1 MSTQTRTFAHR
12 TAVDV
17 YGAFLEECVDRHVLN
32 DRAQTHEVNQKK
44 ASGTKIDGRPIRL
57 VTISGKGGWTA
68 DATVAQRWQYNDNIS
83 LLDHLLSVAR
93 GALMFWLA
101 DAPRAWSSEGDRKE
115 IERLAYAVVGI
126 AFLHD
131 IDKDLGLKRGEKITA
146 ANVEERMSRYGID
159 RFLSD
164 HHVRTSPDAMLNY
177 IEEVEGTQG
186 ARSPAAPDYNRR
198 IAATCRYIELAD
210 KLDGA
215 FTSTKQGDGID
226 GALSLIGRWP
236 TVQDG
241 ELKQWQKVEIQDH
254 LHVFLLDRFQR
265 ALSGSC
271 KEITGSLPLIEIVH
285 DGRLL
290 CVIPQRYT
298 SEVSSDALER
308 YLSDLPYGLRLAVNN
323 RLACEF
329 VGGAASW
336 DTCRDIMNPRGNWDN
351 KLANLLALPKA
362 FARSH
367 HGAVD
372 DLLQMSGM
380 ESSWGPMD
388 DDAIGATVKVAIDYP
403 GGDSNDLDME
413 PSHAL
418 AFLTITLNH
427 KDGTGKSTAPSAAV
441 RERELVEHM
450 KAQGKEPP
458 EALASAPTND
468 ARARRAVTAIWVI
481 GEIWRLANEDR
492 DEAQDLLDTIVGRD
506 GLVGLWIE
514 GNDSRAGLA
523 SQIRDTSSD
532 ILHALRERFTTYLSG
547 RSAQAFDPTD
557 TPKRCILCNEPVDPQ
572 RRITTASRAHG
583 IKSSA
588 FSGRDG
594 RNDHLTSPSGD
605 THVCL
610 VCLAELQLRQDAQD
624 SFRGSNDLP
633 PLISSPVSTGLF
645 GGLAF
650 EREPTEISMG
660 LHDLNRFDRKKGP
673 VYKGLDCQMRRIRVA
688 RLEALPNTDRELVTR
703 LQMTLKAISR
713 LGRPIHIFRGA
724 PRRHPGIFYF
734 DAMPTWLE
742 QLLGGSSLRIEQIPE
757 ALAKLDLFAALA
769 EARGLGIEW
778 ARQLAD
784 PDPAVVLGAVCVAWA
799 MAADKRASTNKD
811 NAWSLI
817 ENKTRERALVHIRD
831 YGGTPVKI
839 KDNQDPLIRLA
850 WLATRVQKRIGIG
863 ASVNKQLLCW
873 KTALEFYAGAAGTVS
888 TDDTALIL
896 GLAST
901 LEEELTRKG
910 DAAAGKHREG
920 QPLDQ
925 ACIDLASHFANEVW
939 AKTLRSK
946 EPASQEQRRAAAIY
960 RFALLEA
967 YRERGIPEA
976 QTREPT
982 NEDTLEA

>member
-1 MSTQTRTFAHR
+1 MSTQTRAFAHR

-32 DRAQTHEVNQKK
+32 DRAQTLEINQKK
-44 ASGTKIDGRPIRL
+44 ASDTKIDGRPIRL
-57 VTISGKGGWTA
+57 VTISGKGGWSA
-68 DATVAQRWQYNDNIS
+68 DATLAQRWQHNDNIS
-83 LLDHLLSVAR
+83 LLDHLLSVVR

-101 DAPRAWSSEGDRKE
+101 DAPRAWSSEADRKD

-131 IDKDLGLKRGEKITA
+131 IDKDIGLKRGEKITA

-210 KLDGA
+210 KLEGA

-241 ELKQWQKVEIQDH
+241 ELKQWQKVEIHDH

-265 ALSGSC
+265 ALSRSC
-271 KEITGSLPLIEIVH
+271 KEITGCLPLIEIVH

-290 CVIPQRYT
+290 CVIPQRCT
-298 SEVSSDALER
+298 SEVSSNGLER
-308 YLSDLPYGLRLAVNN
+308 FLRKLPYGLGFNVNH
-323 RLACEF
+323 RQTCEF

-336 DTCRDIMNPRGNWDN
+336 DTCRDIMNPRGNWD
-351 KLANLLALPKA
+351 KEFAKLLALPKA

-367 HGAVD
+367 HGAIN
-372 DLLQMSGM
+372 DLLHMSGM
-380 ESSWGPMD
+380 ESSWSPMD
-388 DDAIGATVKVAIDYP
+388 DDAIGATVKVAIDHP

-427 KDGTGKSTAPSAAV
+427 KDGTRKSAAPSADV

-458 EALASAPTND
+458 EALASVPTND
-468 ARARRAVTAIWVI
+468 ARARRAVTAIWII
-481 GEIWRLANEDR
+481 GEIWRLADEDR

-514 GNDSRAGLA
+514 GNDSRTGLA
-523 SQIRDTSSD
+523 SQIRDISSD
-532 ILHALRERFTTYLSG
+532 ILRALRERFTTYLSG
-547 RSAQAFDPTD
+547 RPAQAFDTAD
-557 TPKRCILCNEPVDPQ
+557 TPKCCILCNEPTGPQ
-572 RRITTASRAHG
+572 RRISSASRAHG

-610 VCLAELQLRQDAQD
+610 VCLAELQLRQNAQD
-624 SFRGSNDLP
+624 RFRGSNDLP

-673 VYKGLDCQMRRIRVA
+673 CIQRA
-688 RLEALPNTDRELVTR
+688 RLPGAAHPRRET
-703 LQMTLKAISR
+703 
-713 LGRPIHIFRGA
+713 RGA
-724 PRRHPGIFYF
+724 TQHGQGAGHPTADDAESHQPPRTPDPHLSRRPAPTPGDLLLRRH
-734 DAMPTWLE
+734 AH
-742 QLLGGSSLRIEQIPE
+742 
-757 ALAKLDLFAALA
+757 LARTTAGRKL
-769 EARGLGIEW
+769 
-778 ARQLAD
+778 
-784 PDPAVVLGAVCVAWA
+784 PA
-799 MAADKRASTNKD
+799 
-811 NAWSLI
+811 
-817 ENKTRERALVHIRD
+817 H
-831 YGGTPVKI
+831 
-839 KDNQDPLIRLA
+839 
-850 WLATRVQKRIGIG
+850 
-863 ASVNKQLLCW
+863 
-873 KTALEFYAGAAGTVS
+873 
-888 TDDTALIL
+888 
-896 GLAST
+896 
-901 LEEELTRKG
+901 
-910 DAAAGKHREG
+910 
-920 QPLDQ
+920 
-925 ACIDLASHFANEVW
+925 
-939 AKTLRSK
+939 
-946 EPASQEQRRAAAIY
+946 
-960 RFALLEA
+960 
-967 YRERGIPEA
+967 
-976 QTREPT
+976 
-982 NEDTLEA
+982 

>member
-1 MSTQTRTFAHR
+1 MSTQTRAFAHR

-32 DRAQTHEVNQKK
+32 DRAQTLEINQKK
-44 ASGTKIDGRPIRL
+44 ASDTKIDGRPIRL
-57 VTISGKGGWTA
+57 VTISGKGGWSA
-68 DATVAQRWQYNDNIS
+68 DATLAQRWQHNDNIS
-83 LLDHLLSVAR
+83 LLDHLLSVVR

-101 DAPRAWSSEGDRKE
+101 DAPRAWSSEADRKE
-115 IERLAYAVVGI
+115 IERLAYAVAGI

-131 IDKDLGLKRGEKITA
+131 IDKDIGLKRGEKITA

-210 KLDGA
+210 KLEGA

-241 ELKQWQKVEIQDH
+241 ELKQWQKVEIHDH

-265 ALSGSC
+265 ALSRSC
-271 KEITGSLPLIEIVH
+271 KEITGCLPLIEIVH

-290 CVIPQRYT
+290 CVIPQRCT
-298 SEVSSDALER
+298 SEISSNGLER
-308 YLSDLPYGLRLAVNN
+308 FLRKLPYGLGFNVNH
-323 RLACEF
+323 RQTCEF

-336 DTCRDIMNPRGNWDN
+336 DTCRDIMNPRGNWD
-351 KLANLLALPKA
+351 KEFAKLLALPKA

-367 HGAVD
+367 HGAIS
-372 DLLQMSGM
+372 DLLHMSGM
-380 ESSWGPMD
+380 ESSWSPMD
-388 DDAIGATVKVAIDYP
+388 DDAIGATVKVAIDHP

-427 KDGTGKSTAPSAAV
+427 KDGTRKSAAPSADV

-458 EALASAPTND
+458 EALASVPTSD
-468 ARARRAVTAIWVI
+468 ARARRAVTAIWII
-481 GEIWRLANEDR
+481 GEIWRLADEDR

-514 GNDSRAGLA
+514 GNDSRTGLA
-523 SQIRDTSSD
+523 SQIRDISSD
-532 ILHALRERFTTYLSG
+532 ILRALRERFTTYLSG
-547 RSAQAFDPTD
+547 RPAQAFDTAD
-557 TPKRCILCNEPVDPQ
+557 TPKCCILCNEPTGPQ
-572 RRITTASRAHG
+572 RRISSASRAHG

-610 VCLAELQLRQDAQD
+610 VCLAELQLRQNAQD
-624 SFRGSNDLP
+624 RFRGSNDLP

-703 LQMTLKAISR
+703 LQMTLKAIGR

-799 MAADKRASTNKD
+799 MAADKRAGTSND

-850 WLATRVQKRIGIG
+850 WLATRVQRRIGIG
-863 ASVNKQLLCW
+863 ASTNKQLLCW
-873 KTALEFYAGAAGTVS
+873 KTALEFYAGGAGTVS

-901 LEEELTRKG
+901 LHEKLKG
-910 DAAAGKHREG
+910 RDDAAAKHRED

-939 AKTLRSK
+939 AKSLQSK
-946 EPASQEQRRAAAIY
+946 EPTSQEQRRAAAIY

-976 QTREPT
+976 ETKEQT

>member
-1 MSTQTRTFAHR
+1 MSTQTQTFAHR

-32 DRAQTHEVNQKK
+32 DRAQTHEGNQKK

-57 VTISGKGGWTA
+57 VTISGKGGWSA
-68 DATVAQRWQYNDNIS
+68 DATVAQRWQHNDNIS

-101 DAPRAWSSEGDRKE
+101 DAPRAWSSETDHKE

-131 IDKDLGLKRGEKITA
+131 IDKDIGLKRGEKITA

-164 HHVRTSPDAMLNY
+164 HHVWTSPDAMLNY

-210 KLDGA
+210 KLDGT
-215 FTSTKQGDGID
+215 FTSTKQDDGID

-236 TVQDG
+236 TVQDS
-241 ELKQWQKVEIQDH
+241 ELKQWRKVEIQDH
-254 LHVFLLDRFQR
+254 LHVFLLDRFQG
-265 ALSGSC
+265 ALSESC
-271 KEITGSLPLIEIVH
+271 KKITGSLPLIEIVH

-290 CVIPQRYT
+290 CVIPQRCA
-298 SEVSSDALER
+298 SEVSSDALEHFLR
-308 YLSDLPYGLRLAVNN
+308 ALPYGLRLAVNN

-336 DTCRDIMNPRGNWDN
+336 DTCRDVMNPRGNWDN

-367 HGAVD
+367 HGAID

-388 DDAIGATVKVAIDYP
+388 DDTVGATVKVAINHP
-403 GGDSNDLDME
+403 GGDSDDLDME

-418 AFLTITLNH
+418 AFLTTTLNH
-427 KDGTGKSTAPSAAV
+427 KDGTGKSTAPSADV

-458 EALASAPTND
+458 EALASLPTND

-481 GEIWRLANEDR
+481 GAIWRLADEDR
-492 DEAQDLLDTIVGRD
+492 DEAQDLLDTIVGRN

-514 GNDSRAGLA
+514 GNDSRTGLA
-523 SQIRDTSSD
+523 SQIRDISSD

-547 RSAQAFDPTD
+547 RPAQAFDTTD
-557 TPKRCILCNEPVDPQ
+557 TPKRCILCNEPVGPQ
-572 RRITTASRAHG
+572 RRVTTASRAHG

-624 SFRGSNDLP
+624 DFRGSSDLP

-650 EREPTEISMG
+650 ERERTEISMG
-660 LHDLNRFDRKKGP
+660 LYDLNRFDRKKGP

-703 LQMTLKAISR
+703 LQMTLKAIRR

-724 PRRHPGIFYF
+724 PCRHPGIFYF

-784 PDPAVVLGAVCVAWA
+784 RDPAVVLGAICVAWA
-799 MAADKRASTNKD
+799 MAADKRASINND

-850 WLATRVQKRIGIG
+850 WLATRVQRRIGIG
-863 ASVNKQLLCW
+863 ASTNKQLLCW
-873 KTALEFYAGAAGTVS
+873 KTALEFYAGGDGTVS

-901 LEEELTRKG
+901 LHEKLKG
-910 DAAAGKHREG
+910 RDDAAAKHREG

-946 EPASQEQRRAAAIY
+946 EPTSQEGRRAAAIY

-976 QTREPT
+976 QNNERT
-982 NEDTLEA
+982 NEDTPEA